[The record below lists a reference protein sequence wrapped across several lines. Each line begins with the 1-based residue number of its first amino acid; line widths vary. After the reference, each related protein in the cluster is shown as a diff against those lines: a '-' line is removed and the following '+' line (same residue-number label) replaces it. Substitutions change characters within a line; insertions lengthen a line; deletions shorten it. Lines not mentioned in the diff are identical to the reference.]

1 MRPVSGRRRLLL
13 QLDLPFAPGSPREA
27 RHAVAAQYQASPRC
41 DDLLICVSEVVTN
54 AVLHARS
61 APRLTLTQDGDIVRV
76 EVRDADPALPVRLY
90 HGRQR
95 AHGPRAAP
103 PRPATMAWG
112 ADPEA
117 DGKVVWFEFAL
128 SEAVS

>member
-1 MRPVSGRRRLLL
+1 ML
-13 QLDLPFAPGSPREA
+13 QIELPFAPGSPREA

-90 HGRQR
+90 HGTN
-95 AHGPRAAP
+95 AP
-103 PRPATMAWG
+103 TGRGLHLLDQLTTAWG
-112 ADPEA
+112 ADPRS